1 MFLLIL
7 GNLCNGFGFAHH
19 DVCGRRCGA
28 FRMEA
33 ETKSPRQLLPEMLM
47 ASRRGLHRTTN
58 HRDLALDP
66 PDHIHPGPH
75 GNVSSI
81 LLSISRA

>member
-1 MFLLIL
+1 MDSASLTTTSVAD
-7 GNLCNGFGFAHH
+7 GAAHFGWKPKPS
-19 DVCGRRCGA
+19 RR
-28 FRMEA
+28 
-33 ETKSPRQLLPEMLM
+33 RQLLPEMLM

-75 GNVSSI
+75 VNVSSI

>member
-66 PDHIHPGPH
+66 PNHIRRDRQGE
-75 GNVSSI
+75 VSSI
-81 LLSISRA
+81 SLSTSRA